1 MPKNQIKCCNL
12 PQFIG
17 SLFHCFSSSVFK
29 PPASPSSWSEQEI
42 LMETQDWLWKTE
54 MQDFQE
60 HDMSLNREG
69 KNLFLAHSL

>member
-1 MPKNQIKCCNL
+1 
-12 PQFIG
+12 
-17 SLFHCFSSSVFK
+17 
-29 PPASPSSWSEQEI
+29 
-42 LMETQDWLWKTE
+42 